1 MSKLFD
7 VVATTGKYQKDGQT
21 KYLNKT
27 VGSIIETKHGNRL
40 KLAAWFNPAGCEKD
54 EDGSVWL
61 ALFPPKAREGQQQS
75 EDNGFKDSDLPPF

>member
-61 ALFPPKAREGQQQS
+61 ALFPPKDKQQQQP
-75 EDNGFKDSDLPPF
+75 EDSGFKDRDLPPF